1 MSLRVLLVDDE
12 PLGLERLAAGFEGM
26 VDVTIV
32 GLAQDGDEAI
42 EKIEA
47 LKPHLVILDIQ
58 MPSLSGLE
66 VAAALTGPDRP
77 EVVFVT
83 AFDHYAADAFSVE
96 AADYLLKPVKFDRL
110 RLAVDRAQR
119 RRSMRQADD
128 RAAEL
133 ESVVAALR
141 ADVPAD
147 PQYDTEFW
155 VPTRQGLQR
164 VPVAAIDWIEAA
176 RDYVLLHTATR
187 SHILR
192 ATMAALERKLDP
204 AELLRVHRSTFVR
217 PAAVAEVQRQG
228 KGLYALV
235 LRDGGQIQV
244 GPTYTAALLSAL
256 RLDMGRLESVA

>member
-1 MSLRVLLVDDE
+1 VTLRVLLVDDE
-12 PLGLERLAAGFEGM
+12 PLGLQRIAAGFDGM
-26 VDVTIV
+26 SDVTVV
-32 GLAQDGDEAI
+32 GTAQDGDEAI
-42 EKIEA
+42 EKIAA
-47 LKPHLVILDIQ
+47 LKPQLVILDIQ
-58 MPSLSGLE
+58 MPSLTGLE
-66 VAAALTGPDRP
+66 VAAALEGPDRP

-83 AFDHYAADAFSVE
+83 AFDQYATDAFSVE

-110 RLAVDRAQR
+110 RLAVDRAR
-119 RRSMRQADD
+119 RRRAMREADD

-133 ESVVAALR
+133 ESAIAALR
-141 ADVPAD
+141 AEAAD

-155 VPTRQGLQR
+155 VPTRQGLLR
-164 VPVAAIDWIEAA
+164 VPVASVDWIEAA

-204 AELLRVHRSTFVR
+204 TQLLRVHRSTFVR
-217 PAAVAEVQRQG
+217 PSAVAEVQRQG

-244 GPTYTAALLSAL
+244 GPTYTVALLSAL
-256 RLDMGRLESVA
+256 RLDLGRLETA